1 MENSIKNTLIN
12 NYLQDQLRCS
22 NGDEDN
28 SGNGGNGVGNVGGG
42 NNTGN
47 NTKTLCNIVEMPD
60 NNSLEQFKNQVRS
73 WVEIDNNVKALKQAI
88 KDRNVVKKDLTEKI
102 LRFMIKFNIEDLNTK
117 DGSKLRYKVN
127 QVTKN
132 PTAKDIKKRLVENYH
147 KVNNAEDLSN
157 TIFICNKVDKPT
169 LRRLKN

>member
-28 SGNGGNGVGNVGGG
+28 SSNVGGG
-42 NNTGN
+42 NGGGGN
-47 NTKTLCNIVEMPD
+47 NNKTLCNIVEMPD

-88 KDRNVVKKDLTEKI
+88 KDRNVVKKDLTDKI